1 MTLLFKHKPKD
12 KKQEP
17 ELAKSNSGHYKLNE
31 VLYTRER
38 LHGPAKLVSDNE
50 LQQLIDMRQSVDNID
65 KLFKHRFM
73 ICVLMVLF
81 AFILGLLDQSHV
93 LGFVAVGIVIAGLSW
108 FSAMRSTN
116 SKYQSYLI
124 DRQISWASFLR
135 MAAAYLPEVT
145 DGANMYSVLNK
156 ITPRM
161 DNEEDRANLERLT
174 VRMSADPT
182 DSEPFLDFA
191 HKYSASKEA
200 ETVMLV
206 IQSMYNGN
214 VDARNIETL
223 ANNATKELQEQINV
237 VIDHK
242 LSKFKQTGT
251 KVVVAFMI
259 PTFAYVSFFAGN
271 MIMSLFKSIKF

>member
-1 MTLLFKHKPKD
+1 MTLFFKHKPKN
-12 KKQEP
+12 KKQDA
-17 ELAKSNSGHYKLNE
+17 ELTKSNSGHYKLNE

-38 LHGPAKLVSDNE
+38 LHGPAKLVSDGE
-50 LQQLIDMRQSVDNID
+50 LQQLIDMHTSVADID
-65 KLFKHRFM
+65 KLFKRRF
-73 ICVLMVLF
+73 ITCLLLVLL
-81 AFILGLLDQSHV
+81 AF
-93 LGFVAVGIVIAGLSW
+93 IAGLFYRKHLLSITLAGVGLAGLAW
-108 FSAMRSTN
+108 FTAIRSTN
-116 SKYQSYLI
+116 SKYQTYLI
-124 DRQISWASFLR
+124 NRTISWASFLR
-135 MAAAYLPEVT
+135 MASAYLPEVT

-161 DNEEDRANLERLT
+161 ENEEDRANLERLT

-214 VDARNIETL
+214 VDARNIEAL
-223 ANNATKELQEQINV
+223 AENATKELQEQINV

-242 LSKFKQTGT
+242 LSKFKQIGT
-251 KVVVAFMI
+251 QIVIAFMI
-259 PTFAYVSFFAGN
+259 PTFAYVSLYAGN
-271 MIMSLFKSIKF
+271 MLMALFKSLKF